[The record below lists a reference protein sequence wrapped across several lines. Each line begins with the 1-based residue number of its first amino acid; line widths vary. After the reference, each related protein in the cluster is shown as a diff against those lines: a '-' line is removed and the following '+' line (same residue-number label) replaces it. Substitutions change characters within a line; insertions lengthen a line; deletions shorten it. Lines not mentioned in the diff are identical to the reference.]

1 VFATTCQ
8 EKMVFIRAA
17 CLGLAVVEV
26 SAQDFGAQ
34 AQMPDVQTMYQQMP
48 DTQIPYQQMPD
59 MQMQFPP
66 LGNTQPGFPGTFDFQ
81 GMPGMPVHQ
90 VMPEFQL
97 PDFQQMPPPVPE
109 APEPVRPD
117 DGSESCQQKQA
128 ENPLHINMT
137 PLTVGSVYCSQ
148 AADQRWWD
156 VTVKEMNCDGSYAV
170 VVNDDVKTEWPMA
183 QRAYFLDKSCD
194 KFYRDALTEEGLSPE
209 EIEFSLQQEGMI
221 PVPETEAQ
229 APETEPAEPAEPA
242 ETSHHQPVETS
253 MPAEEAAPPAKPSRW
268 PVLSDKKT
276 PWKVVA
282 GAAAAGAVPL
292 IYGLTGS

>member
-1 VFATTCQ
+1 
-8 EKMVFIRAA
+8 MVFIRAA

-26 SAQDFGAQ
+26 SAQDFEAQ
-34 AQMPDVQTMYQQMP
+34 AVIDAQMPDVQTMYQQMP
-48 DTQIPYQQMPD
+48 
-59 MQMQFPP
+59 QMQFPP
-66 LGNTQPGFPGTFDFQ
+66 LGDIQPGFPGTFDFQ

-90 VMPEFQL
+90 VMPDFQM
-97 PDFQQMPPPVPE
+97 PDFQQMAPP

-117 DGSESCQQKQA
+117 DGSEHCQQKQA
-128 ENPLHINMT
+128 ENPLHINMA

-170 VVNDDVKTEWPMA
+170 VVKDDVGTEWPMA

-194 KFYRDALTEEGLSPE
+194 EFYRDALTEEGLSAE

-229 APETEPAEPAEPA
+229 APETEPAE
-242 ETSHHQPVETS
+242 TSYHQPVETS
-253 MPAEEAAPPAKPSRW
+253 IPAGGAPPAATPAKPSRW